1 MVELIKE
8 FPLSDIGGQM
18 MEEKIRK
25 VAYTKQ
31 EVNIM
36 IDRAVK
42 VAVEEARRIDAESM
56 RKHNRDATVISM
68 ILGFTALALFVD
80 GLLRLLGIIPPFM
93 QIDIDVLDKI
103 VERVENDV
111 IDKVRQVP
119 IQKILQSGFRWMV
132 LIFVVCWVI
141 TLVYAVRLM
150 YSLYSTTDYG
160 VIEGKKVIRKIPHP
174 EMMEVKPGDELMV
187 VKFGDEEP
195 KDELHEELK
204 NRIEELEDDDED
216 DDGEGDVV
224 ISRR

>member
-8 FPLSDIGGQM
+8 FTLSDIGGQM

-103 VERVENDV
+103 VDRVESDV
-111 IDKVRQVP
+111 IDRVRQVP
-119 IQKILQSGFRWMV
+119 IQKILQSGFR
-132 LIFVVCWVI
+132 
-141 TLVYAVRLM
+141 
-150 YSLYSTTDYG
+150 
-160 VIEGKKVIRKIPHP
+160 
-174 EMMEVKPGDELMV
+174 
-187 VKFGDEEP
+187 
-195 KDELHEELK
+195 
-204 NRIEELEDDDED
+204 
-216 DDGEGDVV
+216 
-224 ISRR
+224 